1 MAQSLNESMKD
12 VKQEWVRIGDAA
24 RATGIPVSTLRRW
37 AKAGRIPSVQ
47 MGGDGT
53 WRLVH
58 LPSFIPA
65 PALKLPPLSIKPLD
79 AVARPEN
86 PEEKWDADKRR

>member
-1 MAQSLNESMKD
+1 MKS

-37 AKAGRIPSVQ
+37 AKAGRIRSVQ

-58 LPSFIPA
+58 LPSFPRLC
-65 PALKLPPLSIKPLD
+65 LKLPPPSIEPLD

-86 PEEKWDADKRR
+86 AEEK